1 MYDKHLDGF
10 LMAADCGSFSQAA
23 QRLYISTNA
32 LIKQINLLESRLGVT
47 LFVRSRQ
54 GIELTDAG
62 RSIYR
67 DAKRII
73 GISEQAVRAA
83 KDIERLSGRS
93 IRIGTS
99 QLRPCKTLVDAW
111 STVSRRYQD
120 ISLNV
125 VPFNDESLLAVLD
138 ALGEGIDVIAGIYPS
153 TLWNNRCQ
161 ALRLA
166 DLPLCCAMARNH
178 PLAYKRRLTFDDLDG
193 QTLIM
198 IRRGDT
204 SYIDELRD
212 EIETN
217 HPGIRIH
224 SVPSYGTE
232 VFNQVEALGGL
243 MVSVQIWSELH
254 PSLVTV
260 PCEWRYTV
268 PYGIVYPL
276 KPAPIV
282 ERFVEAMRAAG
293 PLFHND

>member
-32 LIKQINLLESRLGVT
+32 LIKQINLLESRLGIT

-99 QLRPCKTLVDAW
+99 QLRPCKTLVDVW

-120 ISLNV
+120 ISLSV

-161 ALRLA
+161 ALHLA

-224 SVPSYGTE
+224 SVPSYGTD

-282 ERFVEAMRAAG
+282 ERFVEAMRTAG